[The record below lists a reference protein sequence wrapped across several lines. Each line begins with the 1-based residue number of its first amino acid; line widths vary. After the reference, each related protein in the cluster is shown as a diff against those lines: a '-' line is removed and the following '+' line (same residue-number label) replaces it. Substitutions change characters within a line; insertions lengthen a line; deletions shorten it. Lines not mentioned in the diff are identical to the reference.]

1 MVRRLY
7 RKFVL
12 ALGRFLG
19 FVYVREYIAEGK
31 ENVPKDG
38 GLIVVS
44 NHLNNADPPFIA
56 LALGRPPI
64 FMAKKE
70 MLKLPIVGP
79 LFRAWGTFPVRRG
92 EADIAAL
99 REATNVVNRG
109 EMLFMFPEG
118 TRSRDAKLAKGHPG
132 TALIALRTGAPIL
145 PVAITGTE
153 GVKWPAIFL
162 KPRSVK
168 QIKVVVGEPF
178 TLERP
183 ARVNTEAAIDGTAT
197 IMRHIADLLPPEY
210 RGVYADGASP
220 E

>member
-1 MVRRLY
+1 MIRGLY
-7 RKFVL
+7 RSGIL

-19 FVYVREYIAEGK
+19 FIYVREYIAEGS
-31 ENVPKDG
+31 EHVPKDG

-99 REATNVVNRG
+99 RAATEVVNRG

-118 TRSRDAKLAKGHPG
+118 TRSRDAKLAQGHPG

-153 GVKWPAIFL
+153 GVKWPAIFV

-168 QIKVVVGEPF
+168 RIKVVIGKPF

-183 ARVNTEAAIDGTAT
+183 DRVNSAAATAATDT
-197 IMRHIADLLPPEY
+197 IMRSIAALLPREY
-210 RGVYADGASP
+210 RGVYADGASSD
-220 E
+220 